1 MDTFR
6 KDVDAE
12 RLLEDS
18 RKLQDFNKQIKAV
31 FQGNFDEFLLLYL
44 HKHPEIQSDS
54 LELKAIS
61 EYNQFL
67 KENA

>member
-18 RKLQDFNKQIKAV
+18 QKLQDFNKQIKAV
-31 FQGNFDEFLLLYL
+31 FQSTT
-44 HKHPEIQSDS
+44 QR
-54 LELKAIS
+54 LKSWA
-61 EYNQFL
+61 
-67 KENA
+67 